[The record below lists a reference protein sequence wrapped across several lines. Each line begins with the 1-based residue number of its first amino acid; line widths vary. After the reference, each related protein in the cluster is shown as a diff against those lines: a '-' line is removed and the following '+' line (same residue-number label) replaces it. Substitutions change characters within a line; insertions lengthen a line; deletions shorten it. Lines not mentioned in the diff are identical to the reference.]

1 MVPQVQ
7 HRTFRHK
14 HSYFIV
20 SLFKKYVH
28 SLVSLVFLLF
38 NGNQK
43 MWELFFPL
51 IFYFILHNLGWLDQ
65 ILIFKRSGYII
76 ETLMGN
82 CAKEEAFCFHYLT
95 WYRFS
100 KHRVGFEEESTQE
113 IVIFFS
119 WTIQLDKN
127 WHFQINKFITIFSEF
142 YVFLLLPVMSL
153 HFCFFFPLWPSLLD
167 KNWHLWNESQYIC
180 YI

>member
-7 HRTFRHK
+7 HRAFRHK

-38 NGNQK
+38 NGKQK
-43 MWELFFPL
+43 MWGLFSFPL

-76 ETLMGN
+76 ETVMGN
-82 CAKEEAFCFHYLT
+82 CAKEEAFCLHYLT

-100 KHRVGFEEESTQE
+100 KHRVLFEEEPTQE
-113 IVIFFS
+113 IVILFS

-127 WHFQINKFITIFSEF
+127 WHFQIS
-142 YVFLLLPVMSL
+142 LLLFLVL
-153 HFCFFFPLWPSLLD
+153 V
-167 KNWHLWNESQYIC
+167 
-180 YI
+180 